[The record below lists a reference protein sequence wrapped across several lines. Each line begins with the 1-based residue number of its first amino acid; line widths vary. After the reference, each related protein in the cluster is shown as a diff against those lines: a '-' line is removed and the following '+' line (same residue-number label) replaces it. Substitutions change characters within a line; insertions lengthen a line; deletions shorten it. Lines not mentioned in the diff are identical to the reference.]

1 MRAFFLKL
9 IIFAVLL
16 GLPLSFI
23 TFLVLGCIWLGK
35 LIFAA

>member
-1 MRAFFLKL
+1 MKGFFIKAILYFA
-9 IIFAVLL
+9 II

-23 TFLVLGCIWLGK
+23 TFLILGCIWLGK

>member
-1 MRAFFLKL
+1 MKSFFLKL
-9 IIFAVLL
+9 LIYAMLI

-23 TFLVLGCIWLGK
+23 TFLVLGCVWLGK